1 MLWCIIK
8 FSKKWYFLVDHHYP
22 QRQERVDTHI
32 STPIVCC
39 TPILQPLEHAV
50 RSKHMGTQNKS
61 TCMRWHWQRIG
72 RLWYLTP
79 CLLAWKW
86 WMSSYDLIWFV
97 WWCYIALLLFWSM
110 FVRLWVICCVAELQ
124 NALSWLLD
132 EQWNRGT
139 KKRKEK
145 SKFNGQD
152 DEHIL
157 AKKYSWWKQ
166 NIPKLTIIEHKSTEV
181 LKINSF
187 GRHLKPLTS

>member
-1 MLWCIIK
+1 MVLFSWSPLPTKAGACTYTQCTYIYSNCMLYSYSTATSGTRCKIQTHG
-8 FSKKWYFLVDHHYP
+8 DTE
-22 QRQERVDTHI
+22 QEHLYAMALAKDWSSLIFDTL
-32 STPIVCC
+32 STGVKVVNVFI
-39 TPILQPLEHAV
+39 
-50 RSKHMGTQNKS
+50 
-61 TCMRWHWQRIG
+61 WF
-72 RLWYLTP
+72 
-79 CLLAWKW
+79 
-86 WMSSYDLIWFV
+86 DLICMVMLSSFS
-97 WWCYIALLLFWSM
+97 LFGQCLSD
-110 FVRLWVICCVAELQ
+110 FRVICCVAELQ